1 MNTKS
6 FSSKILLFGEYTV
19 IQGSYALALPFDRL
33 NGRLSF
39 SGNHNEGFKLWLD
52 YIQSKISKED
62 LQNVD
67 LEKFINDIEQN
78 LGYDSTIP
86 IGYGLGSSGS
96 VTAAIFDRYFDTK
109 AYDFD
114 ATKDILGQLESF
126 FHGTS
131 SGLDPLV
138 SFTHKSVLV
147 SKKEGVQRLEKDFT
161 PMLKGFHLV
170 DSGISRSTEKFV
182 NIFFEKMKNQAFAEK
197 VETMSALNNDL
208 IAGFIQGETNTEK
221 LLQLSHL
228 QLEHLQELIPDHIA
242 KIWTKGL
249 DSGQYIT
256 KLCGAGGGGMFLVY
270 GDVSQID
277 LKTIQL

>member
-33 NGRLSF
+33 SGRLSF
-39 SGNHNEGFKLWLD
+39 SGNHNEGFKLWID
-52 YIQSKISKED
+52 YIQSKLSNKD
-62 LQNVD
+62 LQNTD
-67 LEKFINDIEQN
+67 LDRLTRDIEQN

-114 ATKDILGQLESF
+114 ATKTILGQLESF

-147 SKKEGVQRLEKDFT
+147 SKKEGVKPLENDFSHR
-161 PMLKGFHLV
+161 LKGFHLI

-197 VETMSALNNDL
+197 IETMSALNNDL
-208 IAGFIQGETNTEK
+208 IADFIQGKTNTEK

-242 KIWTKGL
+242 KIWSDGL

-256 KLCGAGGGGMFLVY
+256 KLCGAGGGGMFLAY
-270 GDVSQID
+270 GDVSNVELTTID
-277 LKTIQL
+277 L